1 MLKLCLGYVGN
12 RFIGCFEYTFKHIAD
27 YGKDE
32 FTIPLSNALVGDMIK
47 YILVTG
53 LPFYAV
59 IFAVAFIS
67 QIAQIKWKVSFEP
80 MKPKL
85 SKFNPISG
93 VKRIFSK
100 INF

>member
-12 RFIGCFEYTFKHIAD
+12 RFIGCFEYTFKT
-27 YGKDE
+27 YCRLWEGDE
-32 FTIPLSNALVGDMIK
+32 FTIPLSNALLGDMIK

-67 QIAQIKWKVSFEP
+67 QIAQIKWKVS
-80 MKPKL
+80 L
-85 SKFNPISG
+85 S
-93 VKRIFSK
+93 R
-100 INF
+100 